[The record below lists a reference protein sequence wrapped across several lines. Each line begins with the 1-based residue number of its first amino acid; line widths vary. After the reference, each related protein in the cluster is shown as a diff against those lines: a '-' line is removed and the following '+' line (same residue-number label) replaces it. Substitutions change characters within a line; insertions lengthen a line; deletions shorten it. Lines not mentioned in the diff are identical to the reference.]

1 MKHWLLQPTP
11 PPEFVVEHPELPPTV
26 LRLLWNR
33 NIKTQEQIDEFL
45 NPDYIADIHDPFLF
59 KDMNKALEIINT
71 AIDQQKNIVVHGDYD
86 ADGVTASVILVNT
99 LRKLGAKNVTVF
111 LPHREID
118 GYGINLNTVKLFTE
132 QKIDLIITCDCGISN
147 YPEIKAAKEA
157 GMQVIITDHH
167 SIPAELPPAD
177 AIIHPKVPGEPYPD
191 KGLAGGA
198 VAFKLASGLLKKH
211 HEKTELLPDGQTHE
225 AFEKWLLD
233 LVAIATIGD
242 MVPLVG
248 ESRTLARYGLAVLN
262 KTRNLGLQKLC
273 FIAGI
278 GDETGR
284 PKRGSYDATS
294 VGFQIVPRLNAAGRM
309 DHANAAF
316 ALLLASTPEE
326 ALKLAEQL
334 NQNNLDR
341 QKLTENCV
349 SEARA
354 QIKSTNQTDNP
365 ILFAFN
371 ENWTTGILGLV
382 AGKLKDEYG
391 RPAIVLGINDGE
403 VVGSGRSISEF
414 SLIGA
419 LQSMPEFFDKFGG
432 HPQACGLTLKSL
444 DKMEDFKTALIAKA
458 KIELVSKD
466 LTPNINI
473 DAEVDLDEVDWKL
486 FDLLQKFEPFGQNNE
501 RPKYSATNLTVTKI
515 DPIGQ
520 DGKHLRLM
528 VKHNSHLIRKTIAF
542 GFGDVNR
549 HPMDWKEI
557 LKPGDK
563 IDIAFSIDVNEWN
576 GNRELELK
584 IEDIKKAS

>member
-1 MKHWLLQPTP
+1 M
-11 PPEFVVEHPELPPTV
+11 
-26 LRLLWNR
+26 
-33 NIKTQEQIDEFL
+33 
-45 NPDYIADIHDPFLF
+45 
-59 KDMNKALEIINT
+59 
-71 AIDQQKNIVVHGDYD
+71 
-86 ADGVTASVILVNT
+86 
-99 LRKLGAKNVTVF
+99 
-111 LPHREID
+111 
-118 GYGINLNTVKLFTE
+118 
-132 QKIDLIITCDCGISN
+132 IITCDCGISN
-147 YPEIKAAKEA
+147 LPEIKAAKDA

-198 VAFKLASGLLKKH
+198 VAFKLAAGLLKKH

-248 ESRTLARYGLAVLN
+248 ESRTLARYGLTVLN

-278 GDETGR
+278 GDEQGR

-309 DHANAAF
+309 DHANTAC
-316 ALLLASTPEE
+316 ALLLAASEEE

-349 SEARA
+349 LEARA
-354 QIKSTNQTDNP
+354 QIKSTNQTENP
-365 ILFAFN
+365 IIFAFN
-371 ENWTTGILGLV
+371 KNWTTGILGLV
-382 AGKLKDEYG
+382 SGKLKDEYG
-391 RPAIVLGINDGE
+391 KPAIVLGINDGE

-414 SLIGA
+414 SLISA

-444 DKMEDFKTALIAKA
+444 DIMEEFQTALIAKA
-458 KIELVSKD
+458 KIELAGKD

-473 DAEVDLDEVDWKL
+473 DAEVDLDEVNWKL

-501 RPKYSATNLTVTKI
+501 RPKYSATNLTVVDI
-515 DPIGQ
+515 SPIGQ

-528 VKHNSHLIRKTIAF
+528 VKHNSHLVRKTIAF
-542 GFGDVNR
+542 GFGDPNR
-549 HPMDWKEI
+549 HPMNWKE
-557 LKPGDK
+557 
-563 IDIAFSIDVNEWN
+563 V
-576 GNRELELK
+576 
-584 IEDIKKAS
+584 